1 MVTKSE
7 RKIRPLIHRTG
18 ARSVP
23 ALALIFV
30 VLMVPFFA
38 QSQTGKGVAS
48 KSLPLMVDLGA
59 NQCVPCK
66 LMAPILEGLR
76 KEYAGRVR
84 IEFID
89 VWKNPTEGR
98 KYRVHAIPTQIF
110 YDSSGKE
117 LYRHMGFMSKED
129 IVDTF
134 RELGFIPKETPKG
147 RK

>member
-1 MVTKSE
+1 MLL
-7 RKIRPLIHRTG
+7 IRLVGKWYLPAVALLIVAFLIPL
-18 ARSVP
+18 
-23 ALALIFV
+23 LAYG
-30 VLMVPFFA
+30 
-38 QSQTGKGVAS
+38 QGGKGAPAP
-48 KSLPLMVDLGA
+48 KALPLMVDLGA

-66 LMAPILEGLR
+66 LMAPILEELR

-117 LYRHMGFMSKED
+117 VYRHMGFMSKED

-134 RELGFIPKETPKG
+134 MELGFVPKKTARDK
-147 RK
+147 K